1 MFIGAAKITHCELF
15 KDKDCWID
23 LTWNSFVSSCLSSG
37 FSPAQPLWF
46 SIPFGKWNTSN
57 EECENEGSESERGRN
72 ISNGDQV
79 VPVVSESEPG
89 RDISN
94 GDQVDSVVSESE
106 QGRNISNGD

>member
-46 SIPFGKWNTSN
+46 SIPFGKWNTSK
-57 EECENEGSESERGRN
+57 CENEGSESERGRN

-94 GDQVDSVVSESE
+94 GDQVVSVVSESE